1 MGAFKRQAVQAEEAN
16 LVPLRLKDLD
26 RRGWPV
32 AATCHRCGHQAH
44 LMADFLIPRLGSEL
58 PVPEVGARLR
68 CRCCGSKEVATFI
81 GAAPARTLIQGEGGA
96 AAPLP
101 VAG

>member
-1 MGAFKRQAVQAEEAN
+1 MGAFKQQAVLAEEAK
-16 LVPLRLKDLD
+16 LVALRLKDLD

-44 LMADFLIPRLGSEL
+44 LLAEFLIPRLGADL

-81 GAAPARTLIQGEGGA
+81 GAAQLSAPMSGGDRVVLPA
-96 AAPLP
+96 
-101 VAG
+101 AG